1 MRFDLKRSLFLSVA
15 ALGFIAVAGT
25 ANSQTASAK
34 TYARVT
40 SNSKMAMLPQDRNVT
55 FTGNNALYTKAG
67 TLRGAR
73 TVASKATLSSFSN
86 ASTSTHNVRAYR
98 VATTNR
104 GSIYYKVVTY
114 DGSYRGWIYGGKTD
128 SDFNGGVQQYRTFTN
143 QAFST
148 LTDAQQNGT
157 YKITTPGTANDG
169 TQVTYKSPAYTSY
182 KVGRA
187 ITDSSPYANTQFK
200 IDAVGY
206 RTKEGSTDRWVH
218 IYDPANPNSQATGW
232 IKFSGL
238 TQTNATTPIADNQI
252 QFNIMDP
259 NNSNNTLTTFNWTKT
274 GATRNSYLG
283 NYNTTTHNWS
293 LDSNDQA
300 SLQTAINNSLSA
312 YNSTHGTNYSYNISN
327 LNQSQLNNLAVA
339 QFGGSVKLYLNSAIA
354 DNAVRVYFKTP
365 NGNTLS
371 NYYDWTKSGVNR
383 GNLVG
388 YQNGANWSFYGND
401 QSDIQGKLA
410 TALAGTGYGLNYNNN
425 NTLNQDQIN
434 AIASGHYGS
443 AVTISV
449 VPSTNMQTTNI
460 VPTTTIGNTNVR
472 LVRFNPTS
480 PNKVFDET
488 KQTLNGTI
496 TPGSNFTNSMNA
508 YDISKLTGSDKEAF
522 EGFMH
527 TNYGDDSGLEAL
539 NNEFALAAQKQF
551 IEGNNSD
558 WTYGPFAAGTAF
570 TGQNIIDQIGK
581 AGNSDMVTM
590 LSPVYPVFSKDGTY
604 SWAQWKF
611 DGPVASN
618 GGTIGNDALVNY
630 QAESQGYTLPTV
642 TR

>member
-15 ALGFIAVAGT
+15 ALGFVAAAGM

-55 FTGNNALYTKAG
+55 FTGDNALYTKAG
-67 TLRGAR
+67 TLKGAR
-73 TVASKATLSSFSN
+73 VVASKATLSSFSN
-86 ASTSTHNVRAYR
+86 ASSSTHNVRAYR
-98 VATTNR
+98 IATTNR

-148 LTDAQQNGT
+148 LTSSQQNGT

-169 TQVTYKSPAYTSY
+169 TQVTYKSPAYTNY

-187 ITDSSPYANTQFK
+187 ITDSSPYANTQFR

-206 RTKEGSTDRWVH
+206 RTKEGSSDQWVH

-232 IKFSGL
+232 IKMSGL

-259 NNSNNTLTTFNWTKT
+259 NNSNNTLVSFNWTKA

-300 SLQTAINNSLSA
+300 SLQTAINNALSG

-354 DNAVRVYFKTP
+354 DNAVRVYFRMP
-365 NGNTLS
+365 NGNNLS
-371 NYYDWTKSGVNR
+371 TYYDWTKSGANR

-388 YQNGANWSFYGND
+388 YQNGSNWSFYGSD

-443 AVTISV
+443 SVTISV
-449 VPSTNMQTTNI
+449 VPVNQTVSSTIRPTVGNSQLTGTSETTLSDSVV
-460 VPTTTIGNTNVR
+460 VPTTPFNLTSVLPASVITDGKTTSAKLSSADLSGLTTALGGSDSANVKKSIDALNESLSDAAAAKYINTGLNLSYSGTQGATISESALLNYVNNNNLGKLESPNFVQISYAGNTASITNNHLEFTANNTDTAATFGNPVNVYYK
-472 LVRFNPTS
+472 VSDNPII
-480 PNKVFDET
+480 NT
-488 KQTLNGTI
+488 K
-496 TPGSNFTNSMNA
+496 
-508 YDISKLTGSDKEAF
+508 
-522 EGFMH
+522 
-527 TNYGDDSGLEAL
+527 
-539 NNEFALAAQKQF
+539 
-551 IEGNNSD
+551 
-558 WTYGPFAAGTAF
+558 
-570 TGQNIIDQIGK
+570 
-581 AGNSDMVTM
+581 
-590 LSPVYPVFSKDGTY
+590 
-604 SWAQWKF
+604 
-611 DGPVASN
+611 
-618 GGTIGNDALVNY
+618 
-630 QAESQGYTLPTV
+630 
-642 TR
+642 